1 VLSFFNHSISCSQQV
16 LLAWM
21 TASTDHRAR
30 PCKSRNRV
38 RLTFGWFFNNQIV
51 TISTRYAGI
60 GWRLLLSILGD
71 HNLPAESTLML
82 RSKSNGKPNV
92 MNL

>member
-1 VLSFFNHSISCSQQV
+1 
-16 LLAWM
+16 LA
-21 TASTDHRAR
+21 
-30 PCKSRNRV
+30 
-38 RLTFGWFFNNQIV
+38 GFFNNQIV
-51 TISTRYAGI
+51 TISTRYAEI